1 MQTKD
6 HPFTPKIADDHSCQ
20 LRRAFITKDQ
30 AQAAASAIYAR
41 TGKQRKVEGCRHCSN
56 WHLGDAK

>member
-20 LRRAFITKDQ
+20 LRRGFYSKDQ
-30 AQAAASAIYAR
+30 AVAAQRSIYNR
-41 TGKQRKVEGCRHCSN
+41 TGFHRPVERCPHCSN